1 MNNIKNML
9 YSFFL
14 NKPRLFYVNKKSV
27 LLGFDNSTDKSV
39 RGINIADYLNYA
51 FEIEV
56 NSNAENNKE
65 YKIVFSGSPKMQ
77 PEIIRAFPVGVFE
90 SKKDAEDALSV
101 LHAKLYGIGSSILF
115 KLIGIVAAFYILG
128 FIFSILIGVNAANQI
143 SEAQVQNLGQMNLPP
158 MVSGQGGVQQN
169 TQKIQE
175 DLARKL
181 QEIQANKFKFKENVD
196 QTLENRDAQAQQLP
210 EQMQTPSNEADNF
223 LNGLN
228 K

>member
-9 YSFFL
+9 HSFFL
-14 NKPRLFYVNKKSV
+14 NKPRLFYFNKKSV
-27 LLGFDNSTDKSV
+27 LLGFDNSTDKAV
-39 RGINIADYLNYA
+39 RVINITDYLNYS
-51 FEIEV
+51 FEIVV
-56 NSNAENNKE
+56 NNNADNNKE
-65 YKIVFSGSPKMQ
+65 YRVVFSGSPKMQ
-77 PEIIRAFPVGVFE
+77 PEMIKSFPVGVFE

-101 LHAKLYGIGSSILF
+101 LHAKLYGIGSSLLF
-115 KLIGIVAAFYILG
+115 KLMGIVAVFYILG

-158 MVSGQGGVQQN
+158 MMQGGGVQQN

-210 EQMQTPSNEADNF
+210 EQMQAPSNEADNF

>member
-9 YSFFL
+9 HSFFL
-14 NKPRLFYVNKKSV
+14 NKPRLFYFNKKSV
-27 LLGFDNSTDKSV
+27 LLGFDGSSDKAIRV
-39 RGINIADYLNYA
+39 INIADYLNYS
-51 FEIEV
+51 FEIMV
-56 NSNAENNKE
+56 NNNTENNKE
-65 YKIVFSGSPKMQ
+65 YKIVFSGSPKSH
-77 PEIIRAFPVGVFE
+77 PEVIKTFPVSVFE
-90 SKKDAEDALSV
+90 SKKDAEDALSM
-101 LHAKLYGIGSSILF
+101 LHAKLYGIGSSIF
-115 KLIGIVAAFYILG
+115 VKLMGIMVAFYILG

-143 SEAQVQNLGQMNLPP
+143 SEAQVQNLGQMTLPP

-169 TQKIQE
+169 TQQIQA

-196 QTLENRDAQAQQLP
+196 QTLENRNAQAQQLP
-210 EQMQTPSNEADNF
+210 EQMQAPSNEADNF